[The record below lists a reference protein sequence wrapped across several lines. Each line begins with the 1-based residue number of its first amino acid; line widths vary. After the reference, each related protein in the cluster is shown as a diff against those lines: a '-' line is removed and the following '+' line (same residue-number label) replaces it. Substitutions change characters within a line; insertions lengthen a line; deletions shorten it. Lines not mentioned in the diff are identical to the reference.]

1 MMLLQRLQNREVQN
15 LSFEYA
21 DTNIVSEGLIDLT
34 SPESLDIDVEKRLK
48 RYREI
53 FAALLAT

>member
-1 MMLLQRLQNREVQN
+1 MVQRLQNREVEN
-15 LSFEYA
+15 LNLEDA
-21 DTNIVSEGLIDLT
+21 DTKIVSEGLIDLNE
-34 SPESLDIDVEKRLK
+34 PESMDIDVDERVK

>member
-1 MMLLQRLQNREVQN
+1 MVQRLQNREVEN
-15 LSFEYA
+15 LNLEDA
-21 DTNIVSEGLIDLT
+21 DTKIVSEGLVDVNK
-34 SPESLDIDVEKRLK
+34 PESMEIDVDERVK